1 MEWDFI
7 DEDNDI
13 DMVQRVWEQSCITLP
28 LVLVPNPQNKDQGGS
43 SLKELG
49 FTRDPKYRSSPN
61 PHPEGELGSKKR
73 RRLTAATAQT
83 LILCARLLLFPEASL
98 ALSDHVGPA
107 CRVKNAAAADA
118 DAVTAE
124 AKYFSA

>member
-7 DEDNDI
+7 DEDNDF

-28 LVLVPNPQNKDQGGS
+28 LVLVPNPRFGWAKIKGIGLQAGPEVSKQ
-43 SLKELG
+43 
-49 FTRDPKYRSSPN
+49 PKPT
-61 PHPEGELGSKKR
+61 PGR
-73 RRLTAATAQT
+73 RIRIRETATFNCGDASI

-107 CRVKNAAAADA
+107 CKGNTAAA
-118 DAVTAE
+118 VTTV